1 MVQQADMLQ
10 FRDGPLAGR
19 RFVAPEWPPAE
30 EIKIEALLPSWEGPD
45 GAYVRLNYSKLPP
58 QDEDSPL
65 IRGAEYEWR
74 EYA

>member
-1 MVQQADMLQ
+1 MSQPDMLQ
-10 FRDGPLAGR
+10 FKGGPLDGK
-19 RFVAPEWPPAE
+19 RFVAPEWPPPE
-30 EIKIEALLPSWEGPD
+30 ELPIDRLIADYDDD

-58 QDEDSPL
+58 QPEESPL